1 MRLGLARSRGRGN
14 SISLDKFIEC
24 RKNLSKPSP
33 RLWPDDPRPQTTH
46 LDETGEPIVEIHHP
60 LLQKLE
66 YLRSLNEFDQ
76 VYTQVVVSG
85 LLQHSL
91 VSGRVIKKLCACFHS
106 ISRAASV
113 FDSIHEPDA
122 FLGNTILR
130 CLLTS
135 RQPLGALRFYY
146 EKMVARC
153 VLQNHYTFPL
163 MAKVC
168 AEIGFVKDGEKIHAL
183 VSKKGFDLDLFVRNS
198 LIHMYSVFGRIRD
211 AHKVFDGGSTLD
223 LVSWN
228 LMIDGYVKNGEVDIA
243 RKLFDVMPERDVF
256 TWNSVLCGYARV
268 KDMEE
273 ARLYEEMVDK
283 GDGFKPNKASIT
295 SVLTACGKLGRVDI
309 GKRIHLYVTSN
320 GIKPDMLLSTALLTM
335 YAKCGVMDMARE
347 VFDGMRERSI
357 VSWNSMIMGYG
368 MNGDGEK
375 AVEMV
380 LDLEKHGN
388 VEPNGATLVC
398 VLSACVSAGMVLEGW
413 WVYDRLTRIYNVE
426 PKVEHHGCLVNLLAL
441 AGLTKDSEEL
451 KGKESQSV
459 IWTISNLDIGESLA
473 KRLMRL
479 QPSEVGLYVLLSYVY
494 AIDGKWEEVE
504 KVRRMMDDAKLCRIR
519 KESSNSSCITK
530 ILYSM
535 LCEIGLELKILTLP
549 IAI

>member
-1 MRLGLARSRGRGN
+1 QEEEETRYLLIN
-14 SISLDKFIEC
+14 SSNAGKISQNHRQD
-24 RKNLSKPSP
+24 
-33 RLWPDDPRPQTTH
+33 
-46 LDETGEPIVEIHHP
+46 
-60 LLQKLE
+60 
-66 YLRSLNEFDQ
+66 
-76 VYTQVVVSG
+76 SG
-85 LLQHSL
+85 L
-91 VSGRVIKKLCACFHS
+91 
-106 ISRAASV
+106 
-113 FDSIHEPDA
+113 
-122 FLGNTILR
+122 TILD
-130 CLLTS
+130 LKQHISTKP
-135 RQPLGALRFYY
+135 QPLGALRFYY

-163 MAKVC
+163 VAKVC

-183 VSKKGFDLDLFVRNS
+183 LSKKGFDLDLFVRNS
-198 LIHMYSVFGRIRD
+198 LVHMYSVFGRIRD

-256 TWNSVLCGYARV
+256 TWNSMLCGYTRV

-273 ARLYEEMVDK
+273 ARMPRRNVVCWNTILALYVRNKKYTECLRLYEEMVDK

-398 VLSACVSAGMVLEGW
+398 VLSACVSSGMVLEGW

-479 QPSEVGLYVLLSYVY
+479 QPSEVGPYVLLSYVY

-535 LCEIGLELKILTLP
+535 LCEIGLELKILTQP